1 MVVALDIGISA
12 IKLVATLLGLFW
24 VLEMV
29 AKDIDRKNLLWV
41 LAYPAPR
48 ATYIVGR
55 FIGIGTLLGCS
66 IAFLGGLLWI
76 VVQNSSMGYQHF
88 HTFDLGSP
96 YAITLA
102 YLWLDTLIITAFT
115 LLITTVS
122 TSSLMP
128 VFMGAAF
135 AVSARS
141 LGGVL
146 AYLNSGESQ
155 INTSL
160 ASSVQKLQ
168 WILPDLSRL
177 DLRDWPLYRATISAD
192 QLQASLTMSVSY
204 IVIML
209 LLCCLSLSK
218 RDIH

>member
-1 MVVALDIGISA
+1 MVALDIGISA